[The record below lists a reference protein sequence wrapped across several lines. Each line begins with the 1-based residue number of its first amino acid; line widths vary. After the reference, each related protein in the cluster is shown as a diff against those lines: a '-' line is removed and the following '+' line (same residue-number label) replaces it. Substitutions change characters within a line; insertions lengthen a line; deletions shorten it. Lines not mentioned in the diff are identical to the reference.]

1 MADLKSFFAENATK
15 VENVKYVASSRFMEK
30 GEPIEWELQVVS
42 NDDIEKIRRSCTKNK
57 FNPKTKEY
65 NTSFDNVQFNNAM
78 VCASVVFPD
87 LNDAG
92 LQDSYGVIGAEEL
105 IRKMLT
111 PGEYTDL
118 IAAVSEACGFQSD
131 MADKIKTAK
140 N

>member
-1 MADLKSFFAENATK
+1 MADLKSFFAENAIK
-15 VENVKYVASSRFMEK
+15 ADNVKYVASQRFTEK
-30 GEPIEWELQVVS
+30 DKPIEWELRVVS
-42 NDDIEKIRRSCTKNK
+42 NDDIEKMRKSCTRSK

-65 NTSFDNVQFNNAM
+65 NTSFDSAQFNNAM

-87 LNDAG
+87 LNDAA

-118 IAAVSEACGFQSD
+118 IAAVSETCGFQSD

>member
-1 MADLKSFFAENATK
+1 MADLKSFFAENAIK
-15 VENVKYVASSRFMEK
+15 ADNVKYVASKRFTEK
-30 GEPIEWELQVVS
+30 NEPVEWELQVVS
-42 NDDIEKIRRSCTKNK
+42 NDDIERIRKSCTRSK

-65 NTSFDNVQFNNAM
+65 NTSFDSSQFNNAM

-87 LNDAG
+87 LDDAA

-118 IAAVSEACGFQSD
+118 IAAVSETCGFQSD

>member
-1 MADLKSFFAENATK
+1 MADLKSFFAENAIK
-15 VENVKYVASSRFMEK
+15 ADNVKYVASQRFTEK
-30 GEPIEWELQVVS
+30 DKPIEWELQVVS
-42 NDDIEKIRRSCTKNK
+42 NDDIEKMRKSCTRSK

-65 NTSFDNVQFNNAM
+65 NTSFDSAQFNNAM

-87 LNDAG
+87 LNDAA

-118 IAAVSEACGFQSD
+118 IAAVSETCGFQSD